1 MTLSLFRIL
10 ENSTGKIFI
19 DDVDIKTIGLHD
31 LRHKLT
37 IIPQVFIKILFEMI
51 IFQNK
56 FDVIKKIKEPVLFS
70 GTLRI
75 NLDPLQDYLDNEK
88 IWKALENAHLKQFV
102 LGLKDQLDFECNE
115 GGENL
120 RYIIFIL

>member
-56 FDVIKKIKEPVLFS
+56 FDVI
-70 GTLRI
+70 
-75 NLDPLQDYLDNEK
+75 
-88 IWKALENAHLKQFV
+88 
-102 LGLKDQLDFECNE
+102 
-115 GGENL
+115 
-120 RYIIFIL
+120 